1 MNEFGGPPI
10 RSRSVVFA
18 ERLIFLLIAGLFF
31 WLVWLWP
38 QVRSLAPFFEHGI
51 LENLQLGILAVCA
64 IILIFM
70 VRLSHGVTRTISVI
84 FLIVV
89 VTGMLRE
96 ADVKTI
102 PGPEWWKWL
111 THEFSLQEILLLAGA
126 LVLMVYV
133 WRRREDVPAIV
144 RRSLHPYAI
153 PLQLGVLL
161 VFIGAY
167 ATEKL
172 FRLGKFTQVAE
183 ELIETA
189 GYLLLLVGILR
200 TLDRALSE
208 RGTEKSQLQRHK
220 QVG

>member
-10 RSRSVVFA
+10 RSLSVVFA

-208 RGTEKSQLQRHK
+208 RGTEKPIAAP
-220 QVG
+220 

>member
-102 PGPEWWKWL
+102 PGP
-111 THEFSLQEILLLAGA
+111 
-126 LVLMVYV
+126 
-133 WRRREDVPAIV
+133 
-144 RRSLHPYAI
+144 
-153 PLQLGVLL
+153 
-161 VFIGAY
+161 
-167 ATEKL
+167 
-172 FRLGKFTQVAE
+172 
-183 ELIETA
+183 
-189 GYLLLLVGILR
+189 
-200 TLDRALSE
+200 
-208 RGTEKSQLQRHK
+208 
-220 QVG
+220 

>member
-133 WRRREDVPAIV
+133 WRRHEDVPAIV

-208 RGTEKSQLQRHK
+208 RGTEKPIAAP
-220 QVG
+220 

>member
-208 RGTEKSQLQRHK
+208 RGTEKPIAAP
-220 QVG
+220 